1 MMESQRFWFVRDP
14 YAWIVL
20 VLGVVTAVVIDQAW
34 VVLLGVS
41 GYLFALL
48 VEVTRGRSLG
58 HSGAIRLARAEQEV
72 RELQA
77 ERARLLGALQDMEEN
92 TSAVARTITAAEAPD
107 EEVSQDLTTEEE
119 RSEI

>member
-1 MMESQRFWFVRDP
+1 MESQRFWFVRDP

-20 VLGVVTAVVIDQAW
+20 ILGIITAVVIDQAW

-58 HSGAIRLARAEQEV
+58 RSGAIRLARAEQEV

-77 ERARLLGALQDMEEN
+77 ERARLLGAIQDMEKN
-92 TSAVARTITAAEAPD
+92 TPPVEELKAGGEAPD
-107 EEVSQDLTTEEE
+107 DEAPQDFTTEEAP
-119 RSEI
+119 SDL